1 MFIKKAGS
9 ARGRFFYTDAT
20 DGIDR
25 ISGSVIHYII
35 LGML

>member
-9 ARGRFFYTDAT
+9 ARGRFFYTGAA

-25 ISGSVIHYII
+25 NPRPVIHYSIH
-35 LGML
+35 GML